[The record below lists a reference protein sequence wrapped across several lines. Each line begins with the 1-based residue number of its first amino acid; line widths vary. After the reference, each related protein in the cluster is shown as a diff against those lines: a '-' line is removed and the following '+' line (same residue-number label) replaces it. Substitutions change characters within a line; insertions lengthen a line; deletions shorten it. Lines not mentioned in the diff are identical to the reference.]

1 MGSTGDST
9 ESLGFEIRVGELIR
23 RRSLTPPGASLSP
36 DPNRARAPIEAADH
50 LRAALPQRRNP
61 SLQPMSQREEHGSDR
76 GSQPAE
82 SGSESAEYRTGR
94 DARRTQDADHGQ
106 DEIADQGPPRT
117 HEPGLVLGEKGAD
130 EAAFISRVREGRG
143 LLDDRRQRRDRQQ

>member
-1 MGSTGDST
+1 
-9 ESLGFEIRVGELIR
+9 
-23 RRSLTPPGASLSP
+23 
-36 DPNRARAPIEAADH
+36 
-50 LRAALPQRRNP
+50 
-61 SLQPMSQREEHGSDR
+61 MSQREEHGSDG

-82 SGSESAEYRTGR
+82 PGSDSAEYRTGR

-117 HEPGLVLGEKGAD
+117 DEPGLVLGEKGAD

-143 LLDDRRQRRDRQQ
+143 LLDDRRQRRDRQQERDGRHPEARRRPRHSPT